1 MKFNIVDNQVA
12 FEYVLYMIFGS
23 YFRKAAH
30 RNILLEQKMYLQY
43 MEQKEKNQI
52 LMEDICI
59 RFIEKKLMKQLPEEL
74 WNQDVEVRIVSTPI
88 KGLREIQFRGPEY
101 TLRVCAIYR
110 GKGNTIIH
118 YEARQKDA
126 CLVVA

>member
-59 RFIEKKLMKQLPEEL
+59 RFIEKKLMKELPEAL
-74 WNQDVEVRIVSTPI
+74 WNQTVEVKIVPTEL
-88 KGLREIQFRGPEY
+88 KGLREVQFRGPKY

-118 YEARQKDA
+118 YEARQKDV
-126 CLVVA
+126 CLAVA